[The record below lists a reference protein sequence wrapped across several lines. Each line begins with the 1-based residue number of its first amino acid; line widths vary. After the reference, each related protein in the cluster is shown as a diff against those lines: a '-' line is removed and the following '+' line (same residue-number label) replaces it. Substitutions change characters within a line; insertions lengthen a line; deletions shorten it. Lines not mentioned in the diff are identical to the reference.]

1 MLNIAVIIGS
11 TRPTRFGD
19 KPARWIAEVARQ
31 RKDLTVEIL
40 DLRDFPLPFF
50 EEVASNLFAPSQN
63 EVAVRWQEA
72 LDGFDGFIF
81 VTPEYNHAPTAA
93 LKNALDYAYPEW
105 NRKPAAF
112 VGYGMVGATRA
123 IQQLRL
129 ICLELQLAPLRAA
142 VHLQGA
148 DFMAVTK
155 GERQLSELTYLQTSA
170 EVMLNELTWWGNAL
184 REARIASTTEVTG

>member
-63 EVAVRWQEA
+63 EVDVRWQEA